1 MGAFALHLRTHYD
14 PIQTDSLLPGFST
27 ATDNVQLGTLPNAT
41 DQLTTL
47 RPRPVPTSTAQFRL
61 HSSTQSIAN
70 MNIIGKESD
79 LLEFTIPTISFL
91 GMSEPLHLQFEKEY
105 LKLAVRVIVVWCTF
119 LLFRPRMAK
128 AWKIMFGDNDE
139 EKQKEIQERIA
150 VLEAQREKSKK
161 GGATPAGKKTY
172 AVATAPTTSSTA
184 SPAEKGSAK
193 RRKA

>member
-1 MGAFALHLRTHYD
+1 
-14 PIQTDSLLPGFST
+14 
-27 ATDNVQLGTLPNAT
+27 
-41 DQLTTL
+41 
-47 RPRPVPTSTAQFRL
+47 
-61 HSSTQSIAN
+61 
-70 MNIIGKESD
+70 MNRADKEPD

-91 GMSEPLHLQFEKEY
+91 GMNEPLHLQFEKEY

-128 AWKIMFGDNDE
+128 AWNVMFGNNDE
-139 EKQKEIQERIA
+139 EKQREIQERIA

-161 GGATPAGKKTY
+161 DGATPTGKKTY

>member
-1 MGAFALHLRTHYD
+1 
-14 PIQTDSLLPGFST
+14 
-27 ATDNVQLGTLPNAT
+27 
-41 DQLTTL
+41 
-47 RPRPVPTSTAQFRL
+47 
-61 HSSTQSIAN
+61 